1 MKELYYM
8 TQYAN
13 YMTDAGYYESMG
25 EQLKEL
31 DRELLAYLCKELAPN
46 VCDQWNEI
54 LFEILYCVKPENL
67 DVLIEAWE
75 YLADGEFKDFLDVL
89 SIDYERYLN
98 PDNYIYDYD
107 TLEAIADDDF
117 RTNGINAG
125 AHYWYKKLDTNYSYF
140 VFNGYQNGFYYFDTF
155 DEALLDFVNFDDI
168 KQDILDYFK

>member
-13 YMTDAGYYESMG
+13 YMTDAGYYESMK

-31 DRELLAYLCKELAPN
+31 DRDQLAYLCKELAPK

-54 LFEILYCVKPENL
+54 LFEILYYVKQKDLN
-67 DVLIEAWE
+67 VLVEAWE

-89 SIDYERYLN
+89 GVDY
-98 PDNYIYDYD
+98 DGHGIYDYD
-107 TLEAIADDDF
+107 EMEEMADDDF

-125 AHYWYKKLDTNYSYF
+125 ARYWYKDLDTSYSYF
-140 VFNGYQNGFYYFDTF
+140 TFNGYMNGLNCHDSFDK
-155 DEALLDFVNFDDI
+155 ALLDEVDFYDI
-168 KQDILDYFK
+168 KNDILDYFK